1 MNKKTVN
8 PLDRHIGQ
16 RLRAKRNDYGMS
28 LEALAELIDVT
39 PQQMSRYELGA
50 NRISAAQLYRIARG
64 LDVPIGWF
72 FEGFEEDEQELK
84 RISTAIRE
92 DRGLWAPQGAA
103 DREAMLLDAYRRL
116 PSAKTQERFLALLEQ
131 IAIGA

>member
-16 RLRAKRNDYGMS
+16 RLRAKRNDSGRS
-28 LEALAELIDVT
+28 LEALAELINVT

-64 LDVPIGWF
+64 LDVPVGWF
-72 FEGFEEDEQELK
+72 FEGFEEEEIELQ
-84 RISTAIRE
+84 RISIAIRE
-92 DRGLWAPQGAA
+92 DRGAWAPQNKA
-103 DREAMLLDAYRRL
+103 DREIMLLDAYRRL
-116 PSAKTQERFLALLEQ
+116 PSVKVQERFLALLEQ
-131 IAIGA
+131 IVFDA